1 MDNEHEENT
10 PRLWAERTG
19 VRRYRAFNKRGAQV
33 EVGDPSFDE
42 CFSPGE
48 LMKLAV
54 ATCAGLSA
62 DARLTHALG
71 EDIDVKVIAD
81 GDYDEDNDRYTRLSA
96 ELIADLSSLSDDDR
110 QTLQRRVASAIAR
123 ACTVGRTVVNS
134 AEYDYELTSQPPA
147 QEA

>member
-1 MDNEHEENT
+1 M
-10 PRLWAERTG
+10 
-19 VRRYRAFNKRGAQV
+19 RRYRAFNQRGAQV
-33 EVGDPSFDE
+33 EVGDSSYPE

-71 EDIDVKVIAD
+71 EEVAVRVVAD
-81 GDYDEDNDRYTRLSA
+81 GDYDQDNDRYTRLSA
-96 ELIADLSSLSDDDR
+96 ELMADLSSLSDDDR
-110 QTLQRRVASAIAR
+110 RTLQKRVAAAIAR

-147 QEA
+147 TEA